1 MSKEIYMDYAATTYI
16 KPEVIEEMKLYIDEY
31 FGNAS
36 SVYHISRKTKMAI
49 DASRQRIASAINS
62 NVDEIYFTSG
72 GSESDNWAL
81 KGIASAHK
89 VKGKHIITTSIEH
102 HAVINTCKYLEK
114 LGFDVTYLPV
124 NKYGKIELK
133 DLRKAV
139 RNDTIIVSVMFA
151 NNEIGTI
158 QPIKQIGDFCRQ
170 RKIIFHTDAVQAVGN
185 IQIDVK
191 DMNIDLLSMSSHK
204 FYGPKGVGALY
215 IRKGIRIDNLIH
227 GGSQERGRRAGTYNT
242 PGIVGI
248 GKALDIA
255 VQNLEVQKDRLTK
268 LRDMFIQ
275 KLLKIQGTSING
287 ALGEDRLPGNI
298 NVSFKGV
305 DAETLLMMLDARG
318 ICVSAGSACSAGA
331 LEPSHVLIA
340 IGLTPKLARSSIRFT
355 IGSGTAEEEINYVV
369 EVVKECI
376 EKLKDN
382 K

>member
-1 MSKEIYMDYAATTYI
+1 MGKEIYMDYAATTYI
-16 KPEVIEEMKLYIDEY
+16 KPEVIEEMKLYMDEY

-49 DASRQRIASAINS
+49 DVSRQRIASAINS

-124 NKYGKIELK
+124 NKYGKIELE

-158 QPIKQIGDFCRQ
+158 QPIKQIGEFCRQ

-305 DAETLLMMLDARG
+305 DAETLLMMLDAGG

-355 IGSGTAEEEINYVV
+355 IGSGTTEEEINYVV

-376 EKLKDN
+376 GKLREN